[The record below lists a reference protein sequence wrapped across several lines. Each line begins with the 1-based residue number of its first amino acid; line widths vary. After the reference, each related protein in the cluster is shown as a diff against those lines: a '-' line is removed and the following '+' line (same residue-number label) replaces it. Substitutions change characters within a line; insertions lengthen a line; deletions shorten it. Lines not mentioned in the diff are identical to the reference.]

1 MSLQRLDLSQL
12 ALKESPTKNKHDI
25 QTWLSAA
32 LTFQQTCKDSV
43 ETTLGLDHKISQ
55 KMDYLSQLVSNPLA
69 IVNRITGTADS
80 SRNSTAGAFPNW
92 IYSRHRKLL
101 QANTIKANVI
111 VVKDGT
117 GNYKTVSEAIKAAS
131 GNRFVIYVKAGVFKE
146 KIHTNKDG
154 ITLIKH

>member
-1 MSLQRLDLSQL
+1 MSLQRQDLSQL
-12 ALKESPTKNKHDI
+12 ALKESLTKNKHDI

-80 SRNSTAGAFPNW
+80 SRNSTAGAFPN
-92 IYSRHRKLL
+92 
-101 QANTIKANVI
+101 
-111 VVKDGT
+111 
-117 GNYKTVSEAIKAAS
+117 
-131 GNRFVIYVKAGVFKE
+131 
-146 KIHTNKDG
+146 
-154 ITLIKH
+154 